1 MLPVQLGQGALRYRE
16 TRLSPTLRKVR
27 LPWQEQGHHQG
38 GAAFPQALR
47 PQVPVYFFHRLLGQD
62 KQQALGVFLFPGR
75 EERIQHSLNH
85 QLADSLPAAEPT
97 HAVCDHGQ
105 KAMGGD

>member
-1 MLPVQLGQGALRYRE
+1 MLPVQLGQGAPPVQGHTAVAHAEKGQAPLA
-16 TRLSPTLRKVR
+16 
-27 LPWQEQGHHQG
+27 EQGHHQG

-85 QLADSLPAAEPT
+85 QLADSLPAAEST

-105 KAMGGD
+105 KAMGWD